1 MYRAVAL
8 SALRASVDR
17 ADHAALARVAAKAR
31 IELTGRGRGPIL
43 LDGEDVTEAI
53 RSEEV
58 SEAASVMSSVPA
70 VRRALVEQQRAIGA
84 RESCVM
90 EGRDIGTVVFPDAEL
105 KVFLVASLET
115 RADRRLRQ
123 SSETERPVGRE
134 PREREAEGRLEEI
147 LELITERDAR
157 DSTRADSPLVMA
169 ADAIEID
176 TTAMTIEQQ
185 VGRVVDLA
193 MERGATVE
201 GGTDRARPE

>member
-1 MYRAVAL
+1 M
-8 SALRASVDR
+8 DWT
-17 ADHAALARVAAKAR
+17 DHEALARVTGEAR

-43 LDGEDVTEAI
+43 LDGEDVTEEI

-58 SEAASVMSSVPA
+58 SAAASVMSSVPA

-90 EGRDIGTVVFPDAEL
+90 EGRDIGTVVFPDADL

-115 RADRRLRQ
+115 RAERRLRQ
-123 SSETERPVGRE
+123 SSETGGPADAGSRDGG
-134 PREREAEGRLEEI
+134 AADRLDEI
-147 LELITERDAR
+147 MELIAERDAR
-157 DSTRADSPLVMA
+157 DSTRADSPLIRA
-169 ADAIEID
+169 ADAVEID
-176 TTAMTIEQQ
+176 TTALTIEQQ

-201 GGTDRARPE
+201 GDTDRARPE